1 MNKQGTKMKNIDEI
15 KNSLLRYLLEPVE
28 ENFEHLTADERSI
41 VVDQETFDQLLKNIG
56 GE

>member
-1 MNKQGTKMKNIDEI
+1 MKNIDEI
-15 KNSLLRYLLEPVE
+15 KNSLLSYLLEAVE
-28 ENFEHLTADERSI
+28 GNFEHLTADERSI